1 VKAIKVHHIA
11 LAVTDLAAAL
21 KFFRDTLGARV
32 IKEDISQEENR
43 KAVFLTLGNVCLE
56 LMQPLSAEG
65 ALAKFIEKRGQGI
78 HSLGI
83 QVEDFDAAAAELEAE
98 GINLVGRQ
106 EHPFKYAFTH
116 PKNSFGV
123 MLELS
128 EYPEDEV
135 NK

>member
-1 VKAIKVHHIA
+1 MKAIKVHHIA
-11 LAVTDLAAAL
+11 LAVADLSAAL
-21 KFFRDTLGARV
+21 NFFRDILGARV
-32 IKEDISQEENR
+32 VKEDISQEENR
-43 KAVFLTLGNVCLE
+43 KAVFLSLGNVCLE

-83 QVEDFDAAAAELEAE
+83 QVDDFEAAAAELASN
-98 GINLVGRQ
+98 GMSLVGRQ
-106 EHPFKYAFTH
+106 ERPFKYAFTH

-123 MLELS
+123 MLEFS
-128 EYPEDEV
+128 EYPDDEV